1 MAASTCLHEVIMPV
15 PSSADSAFNK
25 KKETTGHRNMGAVP
39 GVFNAIWRAYVHHVL
54 ATLAGDPLIVMP

>member
-1 MAASTCLHEVIMPV
+1 MPV

-25 KKETTGHRNMGAVP
+25 KKETTGHRDMGAVP